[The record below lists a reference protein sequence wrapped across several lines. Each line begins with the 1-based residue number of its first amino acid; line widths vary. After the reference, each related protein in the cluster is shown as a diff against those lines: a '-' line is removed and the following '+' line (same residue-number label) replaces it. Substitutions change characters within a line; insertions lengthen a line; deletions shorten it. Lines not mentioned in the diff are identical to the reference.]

1 MIDTPLM
8 KMTLDEVAAK
18 AQEIADS
25 YAPPFR
31 KVAYNACMEAFAE
44 AVKIDRE
51 GVIADKTLPSPRTPV
66 LR

>member
-8 KMTLDEVAAK
+8 KMTLDKLAAK

-31 KVAYNACMEAFAE
+31 KVAYNACMEAFVE
-44 AVKIDRE
+44 AAKIDRE
-51 GVIADKTLPSPRTPV
+51 GVIADKTLPSPKTPV

>member
-8 KMTLDEVAAK
+8 KITLDELTAK

-31 KVAYNACMEAFAE
+31 QVAYNACMEAFVE
-44 AVKIDRE
+44 AANIDRE
-51 GVIADKTLPSPRTPV
+51 GVITDKTLPSPRTPV